1 MRARIAGARLVEG
14 SASRDSAGGGNA
26 GEDSAGRSGVTSR
39 GFARLAA
46 QLVVVA
52 ILGLIGADTLRQQGN
67 NSTRVL
73 LVLVAFAIGMVGW
86 RYRSSLGTATAFVSL
101 AIMWALSQDAESATA
116 AVIVGA
122 LLAVS
127 SVLLSWLAQPPV
139 DVPAAGALRRAWRLV
154 SVMAGSSAVGLLTL
168 QFVERPPASRL
179 VVLLGVVAVGGA
191 LGLLFAFGAV
201 DRETAADQRR

>member
-1 MRARIAGARLVEG
+1 MRARIARVRVATARLVE
-14 SASRDSAGGGNA
+14 
-26 GEDSAGRSGVTSR
+26 SGVTGI

-52 ILGLIGADTLRQQGN
+52 ILGSMGADTLRQQGN
-67 NSTRVL
+67 NSTRVFF
-73 LVLVAFAIGMVGW
+73 VVVALAIGMVGW

-101 AIMWALSQDAESATA
+101 AIMWALSQDAESATG

-122 LLAVS
+122 LLTVAA
-127 SVLLSWLAQPPV
+127 VLLSWLAQPPV
-139 DVPAAGALRRAWRLV
+139 DVAAGGVVRRAWRLV
-154 SVMAGSSAVGLLTL
+154 SVVAGSSAVGLLTL

-179 VVLLGVVAVGGA
+179 VVLLGVVAVAGA

-201 DRETAADQRR
+201 DREAAADQRR